1 MSPAKQTDHRRGFW
15 SPPRVVLTL
24 VVFSLLIGFGAW
36 SCNSTDE
43 SAVTNSPA
51 EAVPNTNPPTQPTK
65 PVLPPNV
72 LNADLPAAI
81 GAPIRL
87 SSYSGKVLV
96 INLWATWCGPCRVE
110 IPELVRLYREYRSRG
125 VEVVGLSTENP
136 EASAE
141 AVRHFVK
148 DYDIDYRIGWA
159 TAEVAI
165 TLMQGRDAI
174 PQSFVIAPSGR
185 IIRRFVGFNPTST
198 PPQIRQAIE
207 DALKE
212 G

>member
-1 MSPAKQTDHRRGFW
+1 MSPPNQTDRHRGFW

-36 SCNSTDE
+36 SCNSPDE
-43 SAVTNSPA
+43 SANTNNPSEPNRTSNPA
-51 EAVPNTNPPTQPTK
+51 EPAG
-65 PVLPPNV
+65 PVLPANV
-72 LNADLPAAI
+72 LNAALPAAI
-81 GAPIRL
+81 GEPIRL

-96 INLWATWCGPCRVE
+96 INLWATWCGPCRIE
-110 IPELVRLYREYRSRG
+110 TPELVRLYREYRSKG

-136 EASAE
+136 QASAE
-141 AVRHFVK
+141 AVRRFVR

-159 TAEVAI
+159 TTEVAI
-165 TLMQGRDAI
+165 ALMQGRDAI

-185 IIRRFVGFNPTST
+185 IIRRFVGFNANST

-207 DALKE
+207 VALSE
-212 G
+212 R

>member
-1 MSPAKQTDHRRGFW
+1 MSPPNQTDRHRGFW

-24 VVFSLLIGFGAW
+24 IVFSFLIGFGAW
-36 SCNSTDE
+36 SCNSLDE
-43 SAVTNSPA
+43 AANT
-51 EAVPNTNPPTQPTK
+51 TNPPAG

-72 LNADLPAAI
+72 LNAALPAAI
-81 GAPIRL
+81 GEPIRL

-96 INLWATWCGPCRVE
+96 INLWATWCGPCRIE
-110 IPELVRLYREYRSRG
+110 TPELVRLYREYRSKG

-136 EASAE
+136 QASAE
-141 AVRHFVK
+141 AVRRFVR

-159 TAEVAI
+159 TTEVAI

-185 IIRRFVGFNPTST
+185 IIRRFVGFNARST

-207 DALKE
+207 VALSE
-212 G
+212 R

>member
-1 MSPAKQTDHRRGFW
+1 MSPAKQRDVTPGFW

-43 SAVTNSPA
+43 NAVTNGPNG
-51 EAVPNTNPPTQPTK
+51 AVRNTNTAAQPTK

-72 LNADLPAAI
+72 LNTDLPAAI

-110 IPELVRLYREYRSRG
+110 IPELVRLYREYHSKG

-136 EASAE
+136 EASAA
-141 AVRHFVK
+141 AVSQFIK
-148 DYDIDYRIGWA
+148 EYDIDYRVGWA
-159 TAEVAI
+159 TPEVAI

-207 DALKE
+207 EALRE